1 MFFLGAAMA
10 RKRKQKLFRGLH
22 LQVAAWSLHL
32 RQAEEK
38 LEHALALHANSIRA
52 IKWRL
57 AEFKEIKEE
66 YKNVKSSSKSY
77 WKNLRVS

>member
-1 MFFLGAAMA
+1 MA

-22 LQVAAWSLHL
+22 LQVAAWSLQL

-38 LEHALALHANSIRA
+38 LEHALALHANSIKA

-57 AEFKEIKEE
+57 AKLKEVKEE
-66 YKNVKSSSKSY
+66 FNNVKSSSKSY
-77 WKNLRVS
+77 YKNLQVS